1 MEAPVLGSCQG
12 RVWRPVMSIFDDITV
27 FQIAS
32 FSSCSPSTLESRVF
46 EKHRF
51 QIAPLSIAFSN
62 CSVFGVV
69 VWTTDVS
76 GAKQLCFRFENG
88 LVLTGSQTRFETEV
102 QGNSEM
108 AYLLEGCDSF
118 TRYRQIP
125 TPQSRYSKP
134 PVCCPGR
141 SDQTVT
147 MRSDCTA
154 TADHYMVQG

>member
-1 MEAPVLGSCQG
+1 MKPHGSVCPQFWILRDRSPSPGASISHTNLMRQRLRVSFSCQG

-88 LVLTGSQTRFETEV
+88 LVLTG
-102 QGNSEM
+102 
-108 AYLLEGCDSF
+108 
-118 TRYRQIP
+118 P
-125 TPQSRYSKP
+125 
-134 PVCCPGR
+134 
-141 SDQTVT
+141 
-147 MRSDCTA
+147 
-154 TADHYMVQG
+154 